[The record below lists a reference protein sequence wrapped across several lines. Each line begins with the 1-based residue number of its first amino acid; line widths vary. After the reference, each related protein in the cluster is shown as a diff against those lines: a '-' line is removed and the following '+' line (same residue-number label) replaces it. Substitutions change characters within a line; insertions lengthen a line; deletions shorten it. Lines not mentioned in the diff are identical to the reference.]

1 MVPERPG
8 AVDSPHAAKPAQS
21 YEMMPCRR
29 RGTEVHSMECDDA
42 SPTSTG
48 AEIAVPAGRG
58 LGRPWLWAAVTV
70 LLVLGWQAAT
80 VHVNYAGHWTG
91 LFRVGH
97 ERRLPDRLAQSTLRN
112 SNPSGYDGQFYRL
125 IAHDPFLQSGTA
137 AYLDAPLLRSQRILV
152 PVLAWIVAM
161 GRDDLVDGAYVL
173 VVAAFLFGGVFWLGS
188 LAVAQGR
195 HAALGLLFL
204 IVPATIVAVDSMT
217 VDVALAALTACFAWQ
232 VKTGRERWVWV
243 TLAAACLVRETGL
256 LLVIAAVVA
265 AAIQRNFRR
274 AAFLAT
280 AAIPM
285 FCWYG
290 YLMVVLPPA
299 VVTAGVIVPGWVV
312 PRLHLGIL
320 ERTLDPPRNLNLS
333 PAFQTI
339 AHLLD
344 RLALGATMGAII
356 LGILR
361 LRRTR
366 PSSLQAALAM
376 YLLILLAMTRKGFW
390 SSPYGYSRPLA
401 PLFVLLLVGD
411 GTNVAC
417 CGIAAAAVCALV
429 DLRILAEFRSQALS
443 VLRWVT
449 GG

>member
-1 MVPERPG
+1 
-8 AVDSPHAAKPAQS
+8 
-21 YEMMPCRR
+21 
-29 RGTEVHSMECDDA
+29 MECDDTSPA
-42 SPTSTG
+42 SSEQEKVVPVG
-48 AEIAVPAGRG
+48 RRPGRRWIWAVVG
-58 LGRPWLWAAVTV
+58 V

-80 VHVNYAGHWTG
+80 VHVNYDDNWTG

-97 ERRLPDRLAQSTLRN
+97 AARLPDRLAQSTLRN
-112 SNPSGYDGQFYRL
+112 ANPAGYDGQFYRL
-125 IAHDPFLQSGTA
+125 LAHDPFLRSGTA

-152 PVLAWIVAM
+152 PALAWMLAL
-161 GRDDLVDGAYVL
+161 GRDNLVDGAYVL
-173 VVAAFLFGGVFWLGS
+173 VVAAFLFGGVFWLSS
-188 LAVAQGR
+188 LALAEGR

-204 IVPATIVAVDSMT
+204 IIPASVIAVDTMT

-256 LLVIAAVVA
+256 LLVVAAVLA
-265 AAIQRNFRR
+265 AAYQHNFRR
-274 AAFLAT
+274 AVYLAT
-280 AAIPM
+280 AAIPV

-299 VVTAGVIVPGWVV
+299 AVTAGAIFPVWAVPK
-312 PRLHLGIL
+312 PHLGIL
-320 ERTLDPPRNLNLS
+320 ERALDPPGNRNLS

-344 RLALGATMGAII
+344 RIALGATLGAII

-366 PSSLQAALAM
+366 PAPLQASLAM
-376 YLLILLAMTRKGFW
+376 YLLFLLAMTRKGFW
-390 SSPYGYSRPLA
+390 NTPYGYSRPLA

-411 GTNVAC
+411 GTSVAC

-429 DLRILAEFRSQALS
+429 DLRVLAEFRSQALN

>member
-1 MVPERPG
+1 MER
-8 AVDSPHAAKPAQS
+8 
-21 YEMMPCRR
+21 
-29 RGTEVHSMECDDA
+29 DDA
-42 SPTSTG
+42 SPASS
-48 AEIAVPAGRG
+48 EDVEMVPAARRR
-58 LGRPWLWAAVTV
+58 GRPWLWAAVGV
-70 LLVLGWQAAT
+70 LIVLAWQAAT
-80 VHVNYAGHWTG
+80 VQANYAGNWTG

-97 ERRLPDRLAQSTLRN
+97 EARLPDRLAQSTFRN
-112 SNPSGYDGQFYRL
+112 SNPVGYDGQFYRL
-125 IAHDPFLQSGTA
+125 MAHDPFLRSGTA
-137 AYLDAPLLRSQRILV
+137 ACLDAPLLRSQRILV
-152 PVLAWIVAM
+152 PGLAWMVAL

-188 LAVAQGR
+188 LALAEGR

-204 IVPATIVAVDSMT
+204 IVPATLVAVDSMT
-217 VDVALAALTACFAWQ
+217 VDIALAALTACFAWQ

-256 LLVIAAVVA
+256 LLVVAAVLA
-265 AAIQRNFRR
+265 AAFQRNFRR
-274 AAFLAT
+274 AAFLAS
-280 AAIPM
+280 AAIPV

-290 YLMVVLPPA
+290 YLLVVLPPA
-299 VVTAGVIVPGWVV
+299 AVTAGAIIPGWAV
-312 PRLHLGIL
+312 PRAHVGIL
-320 ERTLDPPRNLNLS
+320 ERALDPPRNRNLS
-333 PAFQTI
+333 AAFQTI

-344 RLALGATMGAII
+344 RLALGATVGAII

-366 PSSLQAALAM
+366 PAPLQAALAM
-376 YLLILLAMTRKGFW
+376 YLLFLLAMTRKGFW
-390 SSPYGYSRPLA
+390 NTPYGYSRPLA

-411 GTNVAC
+411 GSSVAC

-429 DLRILAEFRSQALS
+429 DLRVLAEFRSQALN